1 MKEKGFY
8 LPDGTFRK
16 VNPLVEKPP
25 IERPKD
31 TSQYLDYFRAL
42 QELRRTED
50 LWKDEVNIK
59 VQTGGLPFFL
69 MPLSDLHL
77 GSSQVEYDKVEQYLR
92 YLKDYPVYT
101 ILIGDLADNFSPT
114 AIPSGMNEALAPPTD
129 QFGFIRA
136 FFKDF
141 SQKIISNVSGN
152 HDSRTS
158 NKSGVDIFRWLAED
172 LQIPLLHAGGTIN
185 LTVDDQTYKILCFHQ
200 ISRFNSS
207 FNPTHSGKRALEFYK
222 DADVV
227 ISGHTH
233 RGGIEKLTHRDN
245 RKPMVLSC
253 GTFKTEDSFQKES
266 GRIVPFDI
274 FYPTLIFFANRKNVE
289 MVEDLDS
296 AKEMIDAVY
305 QFYKNVGIAS
315 LGFKS

>member
-1 MKEKGFY
+1 MKEQGIY
-8 LPDGTFRK
+8 LPNGTFRK

-50 LWKDEVNIK
+50 LWKDEVDIR

-69 MPLSDLHL
+69 MPLSDMHL
-77 GSSQVEYDKVEQYLR
+77 GSSEVIYDKVEQYLR

-114 AIPSGMNEALAPPTD
+114 LYPEGMLDDLSSPTE
-129 QFGFIRA
+129 QFGFVRA
-136 FFKDF
+136 FFRDYQDKVLAC
-141 SQKIISNVSGN
+141 VSGN
-152 HDSRTS
+152 HDSGTRRTA
-158 NKSGVDIFRWLAED
+158 GVDVFRWLAED
-172 LQIPLLHAGGTIN
+172 LQIPLLHSGGIVN
-185 LTVDDQTYKILCFHQ
+185 LTVDDQTYKILCFHR

-233 RGGIEKLTHRDN
+233 RGGVEKLTHRDN

-266 GRIVPFDI
+266 GRIVPFDV
-274 FYPTLIFFANRKNVE
+274 FYPTLIFFGNRKNVE
-289 MVEDLDS
+289 VVEDLDS

-305 QFYKNVGIAS
+305 QFYKMVAIGH
-315 LGFKS
+315 LGTK